1 MNKWKCTVCKFVMES
16 MNEPKKC
23 TNCDADAHK
32 IKALFKL
39 LKRRFE
45 FID

>member
-1 MNKWKCTVCKFVMES
+1 MDKWKCTVCGYVLDSE
-16 MNEPKKC
+16 NEPKKC
-23 TNCDADAHK
+23 VYCGADPHK
-32 IKALFKL
+32 MKALFKL